1 MNNNERRKSRGDKV
15 ITWLRKA
22 GDVAE
27 LTTISLLTG
36 SAIGVVVTVGIR
48 LCTDGRISYNKR
60 KMKRGG
66 M

>member
-1 MNNNERRKSRGDKV
+1 MNNNERRKPGGDKV

-36 SAIGVVVTVGIR
+36 SVIGLVVTVSIR

>member
-1 MNNNERRKSRGDKV
+1 MNNNERRKPGGDKV

-48 LCTDGRISYNKR
+48 LYTDGRISYNKR